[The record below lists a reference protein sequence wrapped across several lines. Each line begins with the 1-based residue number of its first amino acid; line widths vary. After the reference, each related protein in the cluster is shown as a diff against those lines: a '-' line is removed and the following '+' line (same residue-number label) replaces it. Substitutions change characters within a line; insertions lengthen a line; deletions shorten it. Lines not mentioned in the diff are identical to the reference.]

1 MIMRFNNDNRITIP
15 HKIRE
20 KLGLEPGQEFD
31 VEITED
37 GKNIII
43 NPIEQLRVCP
53 KCYNIMRGNVCEYCK
68 AHKEVKK

>member
-20 KLGLEPGQEFD
+20 ELELEPGQEFD
-31 VEITED
+31 VDITED

-43 NPIEQLRVCP
+43 KPIEQLRVCT
-53 KCYNIMRGNVCEYCK
+53 KCHNIMKGNRCLECE
-68 AHKEVKK
+68 KKNKKCV

>member
-15 HKIRE
+15 RHIRE
-20 KLGLEPGQEFD
+20 KLDLEPGQEFD

-43 NPIEQLRVCP
+43 KPIEQLRVCP
-53 KCYNIMRGNVCEYCK
+53 KCYNIMKGNKCLECE
-68 AHKEVKK
+68 KEKKKQK